1 MSVHTLQTSSSPVV
15 FVKAGG
21 DLRVTVSDQQQVHL
35 MSDDG
40 PGKLAAEP
48 GGEIRAIC
56 PGDGDLTVP
65 AQTRL
70 TVDRVSGDA
79 AVEGLIGALVIQS
92 VGGDVSLK
100 QVASVDIQT
109 VGGDLA
115 LTQVAGN
122 AHINR
127 VGGELTGEDV
137 FGGLAADVVGGDVVV
152 NGVAGACS
160 ASVGGDF
167 ILRLTTV
174 QTCKVRAGGDII
186 LHLPENANAHLNVK
200 SGGNDIQLQLG
211 GQSQSLRQPRLDQNI
226 GSGGDE
232 ISLLAGGDVRIT
244 DAPSKEFG
252 GTKGSLHRTIDF
264 MNDEIR
270 EAITRGMKKAGINPE
285 KINLE
290 GSGENIVP
298 PPSPE
303 VHAEPAAAT
312 DEDADARLMI
322 LRMLQ
327 DKKISA
333 EEAERLLEAMDGEIP
348 AE

>member
-21 DLRVTVSDQQQVHL
+21 DLRVTVNDQPQVHL
-35 MSDDG
+35 SSDDG
-40 PGKLAAEP
+40 PGKLVSEP
-48 GGEIRAIC
+48 GGEIRAVC
-56 PGDGDLTVP
+56 PGDGELTVP
-65 AQTRL
+65 AQTQL

-79 AVEGLIGALVIQS
+79 AVEGLVGTLVIQS

-100 QVASVDIQT
+100 LVAAVNIQT

-115 LTQVAGN
+115 LTQVAGDVR
-122 AHINR
+122 INR
-127 VGGELTGEDV
+127 VGGDLTGEDV
-137 FGGLAADVVGGDVVV
+137 MGGLAADVVGGDVVV

-160 ASVGGDF
+160 ASVGGDL
-167 ILRLTTV
+167 ILRLTAV
-174 QTCKVRAGGDII
+174 QACKVHAGGDII

-211 GQSQSLRQPRLDQNI
+211 GQVQSLRQPRLDQAI
-226 GSGGDE
+226 GSGGVE

-244 DAPSKEFG
+244 DAPAKEFG
-252 GTKGSLHRTIDF
+252 GTKGGLRRTIHF

-285 KINLE
+285 RIDLE
-290 GSGENIVP
+290 GVGDDIVP

-303 VHAEPAAAT
+303 VHTEPVAT
-312 DEDADARLMI
+312 SDEDADARLMI

-333 EEAERLLEAMDGEIP
+333 EEAERLLEAMYGETP